1 MHVNMEVS
9 CSGRCAC
16 TAPCHPNRILR
27 SPAAH
32 LQWRASQSLHE
43 HNRCRQVK
51 PHRSVV
57 ANRAKRKHRQCVTAA
72 QTSGEVAEVQEL
84 HGVRIVADSQRRPQV
99 QYLVVWK
106 DGTPDTWEPAQNL
119 ADNLLRDFEER
130 WWSICRKGDKEAMHT
145 MLSKGAKLLATTVD
159 ENRRSG
165 LHFTAAIGNAECTR
179 MLCEAGADI
188 DLGDKQGYTPLHMAV
203 GYSRTATVQVLL
215 DYGADPEA
223 ADKEG
228 RTVVDLV
235 EKLRAAMPLTPELLG
250 RRTMLEDV
258 AGVLTENLY
267 EEVEPVA
274 VTDARLSDG
283 GREFLVKFP
292 DAEEDSW
299 VNSKYVAED
308 LVADFDAGLEYAEAE
323 CLLDV
328 QHRGDSRQYLVRWQD
343 DYPDSWEDEESV
355 SPDIIALWEQQ
366 QQQQHQHE
374 PSEKHSSSNGNS
386 VSSQQSPQLEA
397 SAV

>member
-1 MHVNMEVS
+1 MEAS
-9 CSGRCAC
+9 FSGRCAC
-16 TAPCHPNRILR
+16 NAPCHQSRALR
-27 SPAAH
+27 SPVSQLA
-32 LQWRASQSLHE
+32 WRASQIHQE
-43 HNRCRQVK
+43 HGRLRQVTSHK
-51 PHRSVV
+51 ASMAR
-57 ANRAKRKHRQCVTAA
+57 RGKRKHRQCVTAA
-72 QTSGEVAEVQEL
+72 QASGEVAEVQEL
-84 HGVRIVADSQRRPQV
+84 HGVRIVADAQTRPQV

-130 WWSICRKGDKEAMHT
+130 WWTICRKGETEAMKA
-145 MLSKGAKLLATTVD
+145 MLSRGAKLLATTVN
-159 ENRRSG
+159 ENRQSG
-165 LHFTAAIGNAECTR
+165 LHFTAAIGNVECTR

-215 DYGADPEA
+215 DFGADPEA

-228 RTVVDLV
+228 RNVVDLV
-235 EKLRAAMPLTPELLG
+235 EKLRAAMPLTAELLG
-250 RRTMLEDV
+250 RRTMLENV

-274 VTDARLSDG
+274 VVDARLSDG

-308 LVADFDAGLEYAEAE
+308 LVEDFDAGLEYAEAE
-323 CLLDV
+323 CILDV
-328 QHRGDSRQYLVRWQD
+328 HNKGDSRKYLIRWQD
-343 DYPDSWEDEESV
+343 DYPDSWEAEESI
-355 SPDIIALWEQQ
+355 SADIVALWEQQ
-366 QQQQHQHE
+366 QQQQSQH
-374 PSEKHSSSNGNS
+374 SEHNEHSNGSDSNGS
-386 VSSQQSPQLEA
+386 TSHHSSPQLEA
-397 SAV
+397 SAA